1 MEILHYE
8 ENREK
13 AFLGRGWKFP
23 VQFNWQTKSVKM
35 SVAEEDI
42 EESLF
47 ILLNT
52 IKKERLMRPEFGCN
66 LMPMVYENMDNS
78 LYSALKDDIK
88 NAITLYESR
97 IEVANIRLDEEMR
110 EGVIYIE
117 VEYIVRITN
126 SRQNLVF
133 PFYVTQGT
141 EIDNFERIH
150 DQQEPS

>member
-1 MEILHYE
+1 MNVLHYE
-8 ENREK
+8 EDNEK

-23 VQFNWQTKSVKM
+23 IQFNWQKKSVAM
-35 SVAEEDI
+35 STAEEDI

-52 IKKERLMRPEFGCN
+52 VKKERLMRPEFGCN
-66 LMPMVYENMDNS
+66 LMQMVYENMDNS

-97 IEVANIRLDEEMR
+97 IDVANIRLDEEMK

-117 VEYIVRITN
+117 VEYIIRVTN

-141 EIDNFERIH
+141 QIDDFERIH
-150 DQQEPS
+150 DQ